1 MLSADD
7 PTGCLWEEAA
17 PTSGTFPS
25 SQALIATLGSD
36 SDSLDNFQYFCV
48 R

>member
-17 PTSGTFPS
+17 PGRARR
-25 SQALIATLGSD
+25 QALIATLGSD

-48 R
+48 G